1 MEEITKPGKGRIR
14 DTTDEHRGEAYQ
26 FLGVKAPKAEP
37 TGWEWTCR
45 WCGHANRGT
54 DSSLF
59 CEKCGTP
66 R

>member
-1 MEEITKPGKGRIR
+1 MLRR
-14 DTTDEHRGEAYQ
+14 LLD
-26 FLGVKAPKAEP
+26 

-45 WCGHANRGT
+45 WCGHRNRGTAT

-59 CEKCGTP
+59 CEKCGVS